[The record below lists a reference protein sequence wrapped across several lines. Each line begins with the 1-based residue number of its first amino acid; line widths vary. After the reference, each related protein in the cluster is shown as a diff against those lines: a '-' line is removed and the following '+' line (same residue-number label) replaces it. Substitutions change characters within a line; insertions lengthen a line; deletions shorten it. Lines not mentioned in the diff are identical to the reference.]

1 MQRYFVHFAD
11 PRARVANRR
20 RVSTLARMSRTLLVV
35 IASTLLGACAPV
47 VWDLTKHRHNTME
60 GDLPPRAEPTEVHD
74 VDAMI
79 AAYQRAHPDRAV
91 KQLYSTATSYR
102 LVRHP
107 NSGQV
112 MRRIAPVIVAFEEK
126 GACEYQQIQAWQEY
140 GPDGWGMVSLHLPR
154 NSVNVPREIYRDVPC
169 DQLEPHASVGDLAR
183 DRERDRGDRGRR

>member
-1 MQRYFVHFAD
+1 M
-11 PRARVANRR
+11 ANRR
-20 RVSTLARMSRTLLVV
+20 PVSTLARMSRTLLVV

-60 GDLPPRAEPTEVHD
+60 GDLPPRAEPTEIHD

-79 AAYQRAHPDRAV
+79 AAYQRVFPDRAV
-91 KQLYSTATSYR
+91 KQLYSIATSYR

-107 NSGQV
+107 GSGQV

-140 GPDGWGMVSLHLPR
+140 GPDGWGMVSLHLPVSR
-154 NSVNVPREIYRDVPC
+154 GIALFIYRDVPC

-183 DRERDRGDRGRR
+183 DRERDRGRR